1 MPPDIQPCQEAVET
15 PAGALVFY
23 VQHRLLEHGGQYA
36 ATAYHPDTGVMVM
49 SICADLY
56 GDSSRRQACADAAE
70 IAFFTVGQ
78 IRAYQALESINE

>member
-1 MPPDIQPCQEAVET
+1 MPPDIQIRKEVVET
-15 PAGALVFY
+15 PAGVLVFST
-23 VQHRLLEHGGQYA
+23 QDRGGRYA

-56 GDSSRRQACADAAE
+56 GDSSYRQACADAAE
-70 IAFFTVGQ
+70 NAFFTVGQ